1 MSARSN
7 RGVRRAL
14 IHRNRRYAGVT
25 TGDSV
30 ITPWMSQILTMR
42 FRPSGSK
49 VTWGSTGGSIPL
61 VFAMK
66 IGSGPE
72 GSSLYMDYRCS
83 MGCGVEKG
91 SGSLISVVSAN
102 LGDLAFS
109 YLSIPCRKVDAQQ
122 CYGSTYNR
130 EKRRGFREDYEGKDG
145 CTNRFS
151 QQGGGD
157 LSCIQIL

>member
-1 MSARSN
+1 MLVQFARSN

-25 TGDSV
+25 TGDGV

-49 VTWGSTGGSIPL
+49 VTWESTGGSRSL
-61 VFAMK
+61 VFAME

-72 GSSLYMDYRCS
+72 GNSLYMDYRCS

-91 SGSLISVVSAN
+91 SGELISVVSAN
-102 LGDLAFS
+102 LGDLAFFDS
-109 YLSIPCRKVDAQQ
+109 HIFCGEID
-122 CYGSTYNR
+122 T
-130 EKRRGFREDYEGKDG
+130 
-145 CTNRFS
+145 
-151 QQGGGD
+151 
-157 LSCIQIL
+157 